1 MRIVAD
7 TNTLVS
13 GFGWG
18 GPPGQ
23 VVDTV
28 LSGQVTLVISP
39 ALLGELA
46 RVLAYPKLTAIFD
59 DPAALV
65 AAVAEAADTVDP
77 AEHVTVLADEP
88 DNRVLE
94 AAAAGRAGC
103 RLGRP
108 TTSFEG
114 SSCQL
119 IRPDRCRPPARSPA
133 RVDVSTG
140 CSCRM
145 WRRPG

>member
-28 LSGQVTLVISP
+28 LSGQVILVTSP

-46 RVLAYPKLTAIFD
+46 RVLAYPKLAAIFD
-59 DPAALV
+59 DPALV

-88 DNRVLE
+88 GNRVLE
-94 AAAAGRAGC
+94 AAAAGRADLIVTGDKAMQELGSFQGIPIVSAAQFVA
-103 RLGRP
+103 RLQQQGHSGP
-108 TTSFEG
+108 AGPGGQTS
-114 SSCQL
+114 
-119 IRPDRCRPPARSPA
+119 
-133 RVDVSTG
+133 
-140 CSCRM
+140 
-145 WRRPG
+145 

>member
-46 RVLAYPKLTAIFD
+46 RVLAYPKLAVVFD
-59 DPAALV
+59 DPAVLV

-94 AAAAGRAGC
+94 QPPPGG
-103 RLGRP
+103 P
-108 TTSFEG
+108 T
-114 SSCQL
+114 
-119 IRPDRCRPPARSPA
+119 
-133 RVDVSTG
+133 
-140 CSCRM
+140 
-145 WRRPG
+145 

>member
-46 RVLAYPKLTAIFD
+46 RVLAYPKLAAIFD
-59 DPAALV
+59 DPAALIATV
-65 AAVAEAADTVDP
+65 SEAADTVDP
-77 AEHVTVLADEP
+77 AERVTVLADEP

-94 AAAAGRAGC
+94 AAAAGRADLIVTGDKAMQE
-103 RLGRP
+103 LGSFRGIP
-108 TTSFEG
+108 IVPAAQFVAQLQQQGHTELPGPRGQTS
-114 SSCQL
+114 
-119 IRPDRCRPPARSPA
+119 
-133 RVDVSTG
+133 
-140 CSCRM
+140 
-145 WRRPG
+145 

>member
-46 RVLAYPKLTAIFD
+46 RVLAYPKLTAVFD

-65 AAVAEAADTVDP
+65 AAVAHAADTVDP

-94 AAAAGRAGC
+94 AAAAGRADLIVTGDKAMQELGSFRGIPIVSAAQFVT
-103 RLGRP
+103 RLQQQGL
-108 TTSFEG
+108 TG
-114 SSCQL
+114 S
-119 IRPDRCRPPARSPA
+119 
-133 RVDVSTG
+133 
-140 CSCRM
+140 
-145 WRRPG
+145 PGPSEQTP

>member
-23 VVDTV
+23 VVDAV
-28 LSGQVTLVISP
+28 LSGRVTLVTSP

-46 RVLAYPKLTAIFD
+46 RVLAYPKLAAVFD
-59 DPAALV
+59 DPTAV
-65 AAVAEAADTVDP
+65 MAAVAQAADTVEP
-77 AEHVTVLADEP
+77 AERVSVLADEP

-94 AAAAGRAGC
+94 AAAAGRADLIVTGDKAL
-103 RLGRP
+103 RELA
-108 TTSFEG
+108 SFCGIPIVTAAE
-114 SSCQL
+114 CVAQ
-119 IRPDRCRPPARSPA
+119 IRQ
-133 RVDVSTG
+133 
-140 CSCRM
+140 
-145 WRRPG
+145 

>member
-23 VVDTV
+23 VVDSV

-39 ALLGELA
+39 VLLGELA
-46 RVLAYPKLTAIFD
+46 RVLAYPKLTAIFG
-59 DPAALV
+59 DPTALV
-65 AAVAEAADTVDP
+65 AAVAQAADTVDP

-94 AAAAGRAGC
+94 AAAAGRADLIVAGDKAMQE
-103 RLGRP
+103 LG
-108 TTSFEG
+108 SFRG
-114 SSCQL
+114 
-119 IRPDRCRPPARSPA
+119 IPI
-133 RVDVSTG
+133 VSAAQFVAHLEHQGHTG
-140 CSCRM
+140 PSG
-145 WRRPG
+145 PGGQAP

>member
-46 RVLAYPKLTAIFD
+46 RVLAYPKLAAVFD
-59 DPAALV
+59 DPAVLV
-65 AAVAEAADTVDP
+65 AAVAQAADNVDP
-77 AEHVTVLADEP
+77 AEHVTVLVDEP

-94 AAAAGRAGC
+94 AAAAGRADLIVTGDKAMQELGSFRGIPIVSAAQFVT
-103 RLGRP
+103 RLQQQGL
-108 TTSFEG
+108 TG
-114 SSCQL
+114 
-119 IRPDRCRPPARSPA
+119 PPGPSEQM
-133 RVDVSTG
+133 S
-140 CSCRM
+140 
-145 WRRPG
+145 

>member
-23 VVDTV
+23 VIGSV

-46 RVLAYPKLTAIFD
+46 RVLAYPKLTAVFD

-77 AEHVTVLADEP
+77 AERVTVLGDEP

-94 AAAAGRAGC
+94 AAAAGRADLIVTGDKAMQD
-103 RLGRP
+103 LG
-108 TTSFEG
+108 SFRG
-114 SSCQL
+114 IPIVSAAQFVA
-119 IRPDRCRPPARSPA
+119 RFQQGHTGPPGPSGHE
-133 RVDVSTG
+133 S
-140 CSCRM
+140 
-145 WRRPG
+145 

>member
-23 VVDTV
+23 VVDAV
-28 LSGQVTLVISP
+28 LSGRVTLVTSP

-46 RVLAYPKLTAIFD
+46 RVLAYPKLAAVFD
-59 DPAALV
+59 DPTAV
-65 AAVAEAADTVDP
+65 MAAVAQAADTVEP
-77 AEHVTVLADEP
+77 AEQVSVLADEP

-94 AAAAGRAGC
+94 AAAAGQADLIVTGDKAMRALGSFRGIPIVSAADC
-103 RLGRP
+103 MARLLRQPDHGPP
-108 TTSFEG
+108 TPRG
-114 SSCQL
+114 A
-119 IRPDRCRPPARSPA
+119 PD
-133 RVDVSTG
+133 DK
-140 CSCRM
+140 
-145 WRRPG
+145 

>member
-7 TNTLVS
+7 TNTLES

-28 LSGQVTLVISP
+28 LNGQVTLVISP
-39 ALLGELA
+39 ALLGELG
-46 RVLAYPKLTAIFD
+46 RVLAYPKLAAVFD
-59 DPAALV
+59 DPAVLV

-77 AEHVTVLADEP
+77 AGHVTVLADEP

-94 AAAAGRAGC
+94 AAAAGRADLIVTGDKAMQELGSFRGIPIVSAARFVT
-103 RLGRP
+103 RLQQQGP
-108 TTSFEG
+108 SG
-114 SSCQL
+114 
-119 IRPDRCRPPARSPA
+119 PPGPSEQTP
-133 RVDVSTG
+133 
-140 CSCRM
+140 
-145 WRRPG
+145 